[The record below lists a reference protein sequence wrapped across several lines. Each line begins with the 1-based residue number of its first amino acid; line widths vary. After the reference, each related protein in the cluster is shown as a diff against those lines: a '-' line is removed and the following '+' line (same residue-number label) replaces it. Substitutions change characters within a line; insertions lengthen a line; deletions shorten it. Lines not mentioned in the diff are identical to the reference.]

1 MNKEVS
7 KKASQEYQCS
17 LSYWAQE
24 KWEIDVSRVIELER
38 KHARLNTRAREHSAF
53 PADKNDLSFLE
64 ILFRTQFQLNFVQKL

>member
-1 MNKEVS
+1 MNKAVP
-7 KKASQEYQCS
+7 KKASQEYQCP

-38 KHARLNTRAREHSAF
+38 KHARLNTRACEHSAF

-64 ILFRTQFQLNFVQKL
+64 ILFRTQFQLNSVQKL